1 MRKDAPI
8 SLVRHMKD
16 RTVIRKPIY
25 MYLVIMFME
34 IQFMALATYFVLNM
48 VAILDAETAVLLIM
62 TTLIGLA
69 HGVKLM
75 VIVGQ
80 EPLAGIIEI

>member
-1 MRKDAPI
+1 
-8 SLVRHMKD
+8 
-16 RTVIRKPIY
+16 
-25 MYLVIMFME
+25 
-34 IQFMALATYFVLNM
+34 MALATYFVLNM